1 MSRNLVFFQSCSLFA
16 LASTA
21 LAGEL
26 AQDVRASLDRITGGK
41 GTYASDHETYSVVLP
56 RYEATIVYNWQTLS
70 PNLGLNS
77 WAAFKAGINGQATLT
92 GQVLLLEDEVDPV
105 ITAALDAG
113 LKITGL
119 ASSTVFDGPRLYAL
133 DLNGTGTFQGLAEA
147 FRRCLDETIEV
158 RRANN
163 HPRTAAPT
171 APLESSIDSAP
182 LDAALSIKG
191 DVVDGT
197 YRATVGAN
205 ALPGRTQVR
214 PEMGMSTWISLAGT
228 NERAI
233 AHGEFIATSDDL
245 QSVLKALRAK
255 GMSIISIRNHTIGEL
270 PQCVFVYFR
279 GEGPAIELA
288 KAIKFALDV
297 WMGKE

>member
-1 MSRNLVFFQSCSLFA
+1 
-16 LASTA
+16 
-21 LAGEL
+21 
-26 AQDVRASLDRITGGK
+26 
-41 GTYASDHETYSVVLP
+41 
-56 RYEATIVYNWQTLS
+56 
-70 PNLGLNS
+70 
-77 WAAFKAGINGQATLT
+77 
-92 GQVLLLEDEVDPV
+92 LLEDEVDQV
-105 ITAALDAG
+105 ITTALNRG

-119 ASSTVFDGPRLYAL
+119 APSTIFDGPHLYTL
-133 DLNGTGTFQGLAEA
+133 DLNGTGTFQGLGEA
-147 FRRCLDETIEV
+147 FRRCLDETLAV

-163 HPRTAAPT
+163 HPRTTTPT
-171 APLESSIDSAP
+171 APLDSSIDSAP

-205 ALPGRTQVR
+205 ALPGRTQVGS
-214 PEMGMSTWISLAGT
+214 ETGMSTWISVAGT

-255 GMSIISIRNHTIGEL
+255 GLSIISIRNHTIGEN

-279 GEGPAIELA
+279 GEGPAVELA
-288 KAIKFALDV
+288 RSFRYTLDAQAA
-297 WMGKE
+297 E